1 MTDRCEDL
9 GERELVRRI
18 TEILGIRERDDCAV
32 VEDGDR
38 YLVWTTDILHRRA
51 DFPEIA
57 TGWQIGW
64 MAVAVNLSDVAAM
77 GAVPL
82 GLLIAAGIP
91 QDTEVAFV
99 EEIFRGMNDCAL
111 EYGTRIMGGD
121 LDSFDELTLSG
132 TALGRVERDLIL
144 RRRGARPGDL
154 LCTTGTLGSAGAGL
168 RAALEAE
175 GRVDGSVDDQDL
187 FALTRR
193 LLEPSP
199 RLEEGRAL
207 ALSGAVTSMMD
218 NSDGLALS
226 LFDLSQAGGVGFLV
240 QEEKIPIDP
249 LVLEVAQDAED
260 ALDLALYSGGDFELL
275 FTLNPDRIDDAARG
289 CDFTII
295 GTVLEE
301 REISIESGGER
312 KRVEPRGYEHMRTP
326 GSSSIGR

>member
-301 REISIESGGER
+301 REISIESGGES

>member
-1 MTDRCEDL
+1 MTDRCSDL

-18 TEILGIRERDDCAV
+18 TEILGIWERDDCAM

-51 DFPEIA
+51 DFPEMA
-57 TGWQIGW
+57 TPHQIGW

-91 QDTEVAFV
+91 PETEVAFV
-99 EEIFRGMNDCAL
+99 EEIFRGMKDCAGR
-111 EYGTRIMGGD
+111 YATRVLGGD
-121 LDSFDELTLSG
+121 LDSIDELTLSG
-132 TALGRVERDLIL
+132 TALGSVERDLIL

-168 RAALEAE
+168 RVALEAE
-175 GRVDGSVDDQDL
+175 GRGERAVEDTDL
-187 FALTRR
+187 QPLTRR

-199 RLEEGRAL
+199 RMEEGRAL

-226 LFDLSQAGGVGFLV
+226 LFDLAEAGGVGFLV
-240 QEEKIPIDP
+240 QEEDIPIDP
-249 LVLEVAQDAED
+249 LVWEVAEDGDDAV
-260 ALDLALYSGGDFELL
+260 LL
-275 FTLNPDRIDDAARG
+275 FTLNPERIDDAARV
-289 CDFTII
+289 CDLTVI
-295 GTVLEE
+295 GTVTGEGIRLQ
-301 REISIESGGER
+301 SAGGTFHL
-312 KRVEPRGYEHMRTP
+312 KPRGYEHMKPP
-326 GSSSIGR
+326 GSRSIRR